1 MATLKRSVTTG
12 TVIQLAGLVLGYA
25 LVIFFAF
32 TGSMSLMGFESMLL
46 FQMFFALAAII
57 VPSLKRL

>member
-1 MATLKRSVTTG
+1 M
-12 TVIQLAGLVLGYA
+12 LGYA